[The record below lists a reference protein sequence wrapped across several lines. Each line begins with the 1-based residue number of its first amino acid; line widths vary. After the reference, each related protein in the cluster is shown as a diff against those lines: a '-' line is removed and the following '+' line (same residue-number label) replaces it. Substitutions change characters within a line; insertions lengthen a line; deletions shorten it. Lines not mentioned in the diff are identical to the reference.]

1 MPGRVTLAKRS
12 HGDRM
17 QISISQ
23 LPHPT

>member
-1 MPGRVTLAKRS
+1 MPGRVTLAKRT